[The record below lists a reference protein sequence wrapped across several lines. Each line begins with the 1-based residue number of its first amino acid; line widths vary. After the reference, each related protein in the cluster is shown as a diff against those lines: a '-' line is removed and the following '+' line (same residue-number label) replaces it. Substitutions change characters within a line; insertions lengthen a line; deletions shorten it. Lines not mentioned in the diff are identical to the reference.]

1 MTLTSARLIYRAPT
15 SSDLDCLYAVYSDP
29 QTQQFNPS
37 GPMTEKAQ
45 AAALLARWTE
55 HWDVHGYGWWAIAR
69 REAPDR
75 VIGFGGI
82 AFHDYLG
89 KQRMNLG
96 YRFAVEAWGKGFATE
111 TGETALRHALVTL
124 GLNEVFGFVRPANL
138 ASARVLEK
146 IGMQR
151 CGELDDVPGQ
161 PPSRLFKATAASL
174 KAL

>member
-15 SSDLDCLYAVYSDP
+15 PADLDRLYAIYSDP

-37 GPMTEKAQ
+37 GPMTEAAQ
-45 AAALLARWTE
+45 AEALLARWTE
-55 HWDVHGYGWWAIAR
+55 HWEIHGYGWWAIAR
-69 REAPDR
+69 REAPYQ

-89 KQRMNLG
+89 EQRMNLG
-96 YRFAVEAWGKGFATE
+96 YRFAVEAWGQGFATE
-111 TGETALRHALVTL
+111 TGRTALYQAFVTL
-124 GLNEVFGFVRPANL
+124 GLSEVYGFVRPANI

-161 PPSRLFKATAASL
+161 APSLLFKATATSL
-174 KAL
+174 